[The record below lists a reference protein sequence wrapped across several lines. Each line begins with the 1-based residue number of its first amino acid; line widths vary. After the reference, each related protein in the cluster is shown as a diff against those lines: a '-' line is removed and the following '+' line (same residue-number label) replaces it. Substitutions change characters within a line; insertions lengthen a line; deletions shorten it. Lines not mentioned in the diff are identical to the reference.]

1 MSHSQEDLRRH
12 LSAQVAGTHTGQ
24 ERTIDE
30 LARLAALS
38 DEDRA
43 LAQALQEIDR
53 AKDFIFNPD
62 SPGPSGSP
70 YTVHGENAEQVT
82 VALLNA
88 NKLLNHELPNAD
100 FGRASGQH
108 SIDYHHGQEPVQSK
122 YCESTLETLREIS
135 GQLEQYPG
143 YAGVF
148 HIPKDQH
155 LELVELLSSGTIGG
169 YRQRNIESIRELLD
183 SIEQATG
190 RSHLDGIRPG
200 QITYD
205 EAVRLGE
212 LTNQTRQGTL
222 DPEQAYQ
229 EDNALADGERSI
241 RGQSQDNREAISS
254 VHDHMG
260 SVQGLA
266 EAAALAALASG
277 GIEITRVLIAK
288 YRGGKNPFRGEF
300 SVEDWSDVGIAAV
313 ERAGAGG
320 VLGAGVFLL
329 TNLTGLAAPFAAS
342 LVSAVVGMKALH
354 GRLRTGTIDERQF
367 VELAQF
373 VVCEAAIV
381 GLAVAAGQAV
391 IPIPLLG
398 ALVGGIAGRIA
409 ASLLRDCF
417 DDSGA
422 NELAAKVAAHD
433 QANWKQIRNSPDEE
447 IARLDSYFGDLD
459 WLARL
464 AFDPAANASIR
475 LRTSV
480 DIGRQLNAPEALLV
494 KSTDELDAFMAGGS
508 ENSVVLRGSL
518 RELENLEN
526 S

>member
-30 LARLAALS
+30 LERLAALS

-222 DPEQAYQ
+222 DPEEAYQ
-229 EDNALADGERSI
+229 EDNALADGRKEHQRP
-241 RGQSQDNREAISS
+241 
-254 VHDHMG
+254 V
-260 SVQGLA
+260 
-266 EAAALAALASG
+266 
-277 GIEITRVLIAK
+277 
-288 YRGGKNPFRGEF
+288 
-300 SVEDWSDVGIAAV
+300 
-313 ERAGAGG
+313 
-320 VLGAGVFLL
+320 
-329 TNLTGLAAPFAAS
+329 
-342 LVSAVVGMKALH
+342 
-354 GRLRTGTIDERQF
+354 
-367 VELAQF
+367 
-373 VVCEAAIV
+373 
-381 GLAVAAGQAV
+381 AGQ
-391 IPIPLLG
+391 
-398 ALVGGIAGRIA
+398 
-409 ASLLRDCF
+409 
-417 DDSGA
+417 
-422 NELAAKVAAHD
+422 
-433 QANWKQIRNSPDEE
+433 Q
-447 IARLDSYFGDLD
+447 
-459 WLARL
+459 
-464 AFDPAANASIR
+464 
-475 LRTSV
+475 
-480 DIGRQLNAPEALLV
+480 
-494 KSTDELDAFMAGGS
+494 GS
-508 ENSVVLRGSL
+508 HQQRS
-518 RELENLEN
+518 
-526 S
+526 